1 MLNRDFSQKRGP
13 KWVSLQG
20 IKDLVPLHHCSLGW
34 NARSL
39 FFPRLVGYS
48 NKELEAKQIP
58 DAGNIVRS
66 ED

>member
-1 MLNRDFSQKRGP
+1 MLNKNLSMKREL
-13 KWVSLQG
+13 KWFPLQG
-20 IKDLVPLHHCSLGW
+20 IKDLVPLHHRSLGW

-39 FFPRLVGYS
+39 FFRGLVGYS
-48 NKELEAKQIP
+48 SKELEAKEIL